1 MTKPWTRDCT
11 QEWIVQLE
19 NRIEDI
25 DYYLNQTV
33 EWCETN
39 DVYDDQIVFACAVM
53 TVVWV
58 SHMRGEPLSKREAL
72 EIVGI
77 SDADSV
83 EDQEYCL
90 SDSFQDYD
98 HEELLEAV
106 VSRFY

>member
-1 MTKPWTRDCT
+1 MTGWTRDKT
-11 QEWIVQLE
+11 QEWIGQLE
-19 NRIEDI
+19 NRLEDI
-25 DYYLNQTV
+25 DYYLARTV

-53 TVVWV
+53 TVIWV

-77 SDADSV
+77 ADAAEV
-83 EDQEYCL
+83 EDEEYAL
-90 SDSFQDYD
+90 GEPFKDYD

>member
-1 MTKPWTRDCT
+1 MKKIWTRDCT
-11 QEWIVQLE
+11 QDWIAQLE
-19 NRIEDI
+19 LRIEDI
-25 DYYLNQTV
+25 GYYLTRTV

-39 DVYDDQIVFACAVM
+39 EIYDDQMVFACAVM

-77 SDADSV
+77 VDAETV
-83 EDQEYCL
+83 EDEEYHL
-90 SDSFQDYD
+90 GEQWQDFD
-98 HEELLEAV
+98 HEELLEVV